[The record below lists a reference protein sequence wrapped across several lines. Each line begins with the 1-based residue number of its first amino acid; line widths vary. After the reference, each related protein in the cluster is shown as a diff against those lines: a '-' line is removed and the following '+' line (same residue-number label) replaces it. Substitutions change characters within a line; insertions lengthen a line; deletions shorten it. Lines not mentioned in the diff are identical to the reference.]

1 MSCRP
6 TDRTARSA
14 EDRPPPSHRP
24 TPEELDFRAIYQG
37 GENFLARAKALSDLK
52 AQHDI
57 AYANLRIGQDARAA
71 LDDAVRKQSS
81 ANGALDKANTTLET
95 ATQTATELM
104 GKAREEAAAIVAEA
118 KSAASATSAAAS
130 QIMLDANGY
139 ATDKKATADA
149 AANRAADNEA
159 ETVKLK
165 EAAQAALDAHQAAIV
180 VAGQAKADADAMAKA
195 VRIKI
200 DAMRQAIGEI
210 AS

>member
-1 MSCRP
+1 MVGGVSVDVAGP
-6 TDRTARSA
+6 G
-14 EDRPPPSHRP
+14 P

-104 GKAREEAAAIVAEA
+104 GKAREEA
-118 KSAASATSAAAS
+118 
-130 QIMLDANGY
+130 
-139 ATDKKATADA
+139 
-149 AANRAADNEA
+149 
-159 ETVKLK
+159 
-165 EAAQAALDAHQAAIV
+165 
-180 VAGQAKADADAMAKA
+180 
-195 VRIKI
+195 
-200 DAMRQAIGEI
+200 
-210 AS
+210 